1 VGGGHAH
8 VAVLKSLGMER
19 LPEVRL
25 VLISDHR
32 DTPYSGMLPA
42 MIAGHYS
49 RDEIHV
55 DLHRLCR
62 FAGGDFYR
70 DRVTGLDL
78 KAKQVLLAGR
88 PPVHF
93 DLLSINT
100 GSTPR
105 LDVPGAREFAVP
117 VKPIEQLLVRLSE
130 IEQRFLETSGRPFR
144 IVTVGAGA
152 GGVELTLS
160 LRHRLAQLAGARG
173 KADGTPD
180 GTLITSAP
188 TILTGHNRGVQ
199 NRFARLLTARGVKVL
214 TGNAAIEVTAREVI
228 CADGSRVPYDVL
240 FWATDAAA
248 PDWPRAAGLAVTDD
262 GFIAVNPRLQ
272 STSHDFVF
280 AAGDVATMIRTP
292 RPKSGVFAVRQGPP
306 LARNLRLALQ
316 GFAPKPYR
324 PQRTFLSLIGT
335 GDESA
340 IASKGPFSADGPAV
354 WRWKQWI
361 DRRWMRQYQDLP
373 ARTADEADMDFT
385 ARMKSNL
392 RTDDAG
398 GAGQSPSGG
407 SGARVGAIILH
418 EALRHVPVA
427 AHPAVLVGLQ
437 APDEPVVLNPQ
448 PGRLPVQAM
457 ERVPALINDP
467 RLLARIA
474 VNHALNPL
482 HAVAAIPLVGQAI
495 ATLERAGERI
505 QIERLAHLF
514 AGVATELA
522 GAGATLAGVRAFEAD
537 ELSISL
543 TVTGTASAT
552 GRFRRTGV
560 QPGDQVLLTKPLGT
574 GVLFAADAGGRLP
587 ARILQTGMDSM
598 LQSNAAASAIFAG
611 VGITDVTAVGGFGL
625 LGHLRALLGGPE
637 TGIELW
643 VDRIPALPGALK
655 LIESGCESSMVP
667 ANQHYLGLLTGPL
680 PTGAESVL
688 RLLLDPQTAGPLLAA
703 VPQEAAAAT
712 LEALRQAGF
721 CDAAVV
727 GRVVPT
733 TYATRPI
740 TLVSGMTTGD

>member
-1 VGGGHAH
+1 M
-8 VAVLKSLGMER
+8 AVLKSLGMER

-25 VLISDHR
+25 VLISDHW

-70 DRVTGLDL
+70 DRVTGLNL
-78 KAKQVLLAGR
+78 KTKQVLLAGR
-88 PPVHF
+88 PPVPF
-93 DLLSINT
+93 DILSINT
-100 GSTPR
+100 GSTPK
-105 LDVPGAREFAVP
+105 LEVPGAREFAVP
-117 VKPIEQLLVRLSE
+117 VKPIEQLLARLTE

-160 LRHRLAQLAGARG
+160 LRHRLAHLARTHGRT
-173 KADGTPD
+173 DGFPD
-180 GTLITSAP
+180 CTLITSAP

-199 NRFARLLTARGVKVL
+199 KRFVRLLTARGVKTL
-214 TGNAAIEVTAREVI
+214 TSNAVTEVTAGEVV
-228 CADGSRVPYDVL
+228 CADGSRVAYDAL
-240 FWATDAAA
+240 FWATNAAA

-262 GFIAVNPRLQ
+262 GFIAVNSLLQ
-272 STSHDFVF
+272 STSHEFVY

-324 PQRTFLSLIGT
+324 PQRTFLSLIST

-340 IASKGPFSADGPAV
+340 VASKGPFAAAGPAI

-361 DRRWMRQYQDLP
+361 DRRWMRQYQELP
-373 ARTADEADMDFT
+373 ARTSGEGDMDFT

-392 RTDDAG
+392 RTDDANNDLRT
-398 GAGQSPSGG
+398 SRRRSGG

-418 EALRHVPVA
+418 EALRQVPVTV
-427 AHPAVLVGLQ
+427 HSSVLVWLQ
-437 APDEPVVLNPQ
+437 APDDPTVLTAH
-448 PGRLPVQAM
+448 PGRFMVQSM
-457 ERVPALINDP
+457 ELLPALLNDP
-467 RLLARIA
+467 WLMGRIA
-474 VNHALNPL
+474 VSHALNPL
-482 HAVAAIPLVGQAI
+482 HALGATPLAGQVA

-505 QIERLAHLF
+505 MIERLAQLL
-514 AGVATELA
+514 AGAATELA
-522 GAGATLAGVRAFEAD
+522 AAGATLTGANASESG
-537 ELSISL
+537 ELAL
-543 TVTGTASAT
+543 GLAVTGTANPVRLIRKT
-552 GRFRRTGV
+552 GLR
-560 QPGDQVLLTKPLGT
+560 PGDQLLLTKPLGT
-574 GVLFAADAGGRLP
+574 GVLFAADALYRLP
-587 ARILQTGMDSM
+587 ARVLSSVIDSM
-598 LQSNAAASAIFAG
+598 LQSNAAAAAIFAR
-611 VGITDVTAVGGFGL
+611 VGVTACNAVGAFGL
-625 LGHLRALLGGPE
+625 LGHLREMLVGSE

-643 VDRIPALPGALK
+643 PDRIPTFPETIK

-680 PTGAESVL
+680 PNGTGSVI

-703 VPQEAAAAT
+703 VAEPEAAAT
-712 LEALRQAGF
+712 LNALKQAGF
-721 CDAAVV
+721 HQAAII
-727 GRVVPT
+727 GRVIAT
-733 TYATRPI
+733 TDPARPI
-740 TLVSGMTTGD
+740 SLISGATTGD